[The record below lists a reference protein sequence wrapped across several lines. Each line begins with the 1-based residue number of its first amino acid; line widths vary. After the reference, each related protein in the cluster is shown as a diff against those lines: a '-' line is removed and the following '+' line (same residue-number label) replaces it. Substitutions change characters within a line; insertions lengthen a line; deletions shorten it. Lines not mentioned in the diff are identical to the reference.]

1 MIYITYDSDNNLT
14 GYYNQELSEDHESNY
29 LELEEEL
36 PKSWVQYKINEEHT
50 AVVELPEP
58 DNSKEL
64 NNTQIL
70 QELQR
75 IDLASI
81 RALREGNVERIN
93 NWENEATTLRARLI
107 K

>member
-14 GYYNQELSEDHESNY
+14 GYYNQDLLDEHQNNY
-29 LELEEEL
+29 LELTEEL
-36 PKSWVQYKINEEHT
+36 PQAWVQYKINDEHS
-50 AVVELPEP
+50 AVIELPEP

-64 NNTQIL
+64 NNTQVL
-70 QELQR
+70 QELQKL
-75 IDLASI
+75 DLLSI

-93 NWENEATTLRARLI
+93 SWENQAIILRARLI